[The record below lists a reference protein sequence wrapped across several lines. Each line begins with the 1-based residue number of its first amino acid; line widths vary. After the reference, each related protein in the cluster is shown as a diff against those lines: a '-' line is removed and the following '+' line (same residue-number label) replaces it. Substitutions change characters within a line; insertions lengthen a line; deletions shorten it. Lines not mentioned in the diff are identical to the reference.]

1 MDIQSQPDLEQ
12 LCVRLD
18 YSFGDPS
25 LLLQA
30 VRHSSYIHEH
40 PELAGESYERL
51 EFLGDAV
58 LELVI
63 TELLYRR
70 FPEAAEGQLSKA
82 RAGVVNENRL
92 ANVARSLGVGPCL
105 LLGRGEELQ
114 GGREKPSILAD
125 VVEALAAAIYLDGGL
140 EEARRVLSALLGEA
154 AENALLRTPKKAH
167 HPGLLQDPP
176 AGGGAGVPAHHP
188 GLRAHPHRGPGP
200 RQDLHREPGHR
211 RPPGGHRQRPLQEG
225 GRAGRRPRRGLEAWR
240 ASWSGASPPAAPAA
254 LGPRRSFV
262 YAKGL
267 GHLPHALAFLRNPL
281 HNQGSTINRGPGIL
295 MVVVHGNLQSKDS

>member
-154 AENALLRTPKKAH
+154 AENALLRTPKK
-167 HPGLLQDPP
+167 DYKT
-176 AGGGAGVPAHHP
+176 
-188 GLRAHPHRGPGP
+188 R
-200 RQDLHREPGHR
+200 
-211 RPPGGHRQRPLQEG
+211 LQEEVQEFLHITPG
-225 GRAGRRPRRGLEAWR
+225 YELIHTEGPDHAKIFTVSLVIDGRRVATGSGRSKKEAEQDAARRGLEAWR
-240 ASWSGASPPAAPAA
+240 
-254 LGPRRSFV
+254 
-262 YAKGL
+262 
-267 GHLPHALAFLRNPL
+267 
-281 HNQGSTINRGPGIL
+281 L
-295 MVVVHGNLQSKDS
+295 MEWG